1 MAWRPLLAGPAA
13 DAARATAR
21 ELALRAVTTPCSAV
35 DRTLFWAYAQLVLDE
50 PFASEQYDRAIDEL
64 VAQLL
69 AGARHTMLYNDGLA
83 GMGWALTHVLDGD
96 GDGLLPMLD
105 ETLLHAT
112 QVVPWRGDFDLS
124 QGLVGHGVYFLERL
138 RGTTDAPLAR
148 AGLARVVSQLAATAD
163 LTADGAC
170 WHTPAERLP
179 ASHRAQFPHGRH
191 DCGLAHGTAGAIALL
206 SRVRDH
212 AGAAALCA
220 DAVRWLV
227 AQRGP
232 ASPLGGRFP
241 AFAHTG
247 ASFEPSRAAWC
258 YGDPG
263 IALALWRVAP
273 ALALATARD
282 CALRPPGRC
291 HVVDPAL
298 CHGSAGLLHLCNR
311 FYQATGDATFA
322 EAARGWLAVTLQ
334 AVALWGA
341 PPFALV
347 DGALGVA
354 LALLAAVAPVEP
366 AWDRFMLCD
375 LPTGV

>member
-1 MAWRPLLAGPAA
+1 MAWRPLLEGPIAG
-13 DAARATAR
+13 AARATAR
-21 ELALRAVTTPCSAV
+21 ELALRAAAAPCSAV
-35 DRTLFWAYAQLVLDE
+35 DRTLFWAYANLVLDE

-64 VAQLL
+64 VAQVL
-69 AGARHTMLYNDGLA
+69 AGARHPMLYNDGLA
-83 GMGWALTHVLDGD
+83 GMGWALAHVLDGD
-96 GDGLLPMLD
+96 GDGLLPMID
-105 ETLLHAT
+105 EALH
-112 QVVPWRGDFDLS
+112 QVTSAVPWRGDFDLS

-138 RGTTDAPLAR
+138 RGGDAPVAR
-148 AGLARVVSQLAATAD
+148 AGLARVVAQLAATAER
-163 LTADGAC
+163 TADGAR
-170 WHTPAERLP
+170 WHTAAERLP
-179 ASHRAQFPHGRH
+179 ASHRARFPDGRH

-206 SRVRDH
+206 SRVADH

-232 ASPLGGRFP
+232 ANAVGGRFP

-247 ASFEPSRAAWC
+247 APFEPSRAAWC
-258 YGDPG
+258 YGDAG
-263 IALALWRVAP
+263 VALALWRAAP

-282 CALRPPGRC
+282 CALRPPARC

-311 FYQATGDATFA
+311 FYQATGDTLFA
-322 EAARGWLAVTLQ
+322 EAARGWLAITLQ

-341 PPFALV
+341 PPLALV

-354 LALLAAVAPVEP
+354 LALLAAVAPLEP
-366 AWDRFMLCD
+366 AWDRFLMCD
-375 LPTGV
+375 LPPGV